1 MIEAEWPGQI
11 GVCEPRRVAAI
22 SLANRVA
29 DETGSLVQG
38 DTVGYAVRFDAC
50 TNKPKIKVSTK
61 YFSKS
66 ASKTNEKKSI
76 NFLS

>member
-11 GVCEPRRVAAI
+11 GICESRRVAAL

-29 DETGSLVQG
+29 DETETLVQG

-50 TNKPKIKVSTK
+50 SNKPKIKV
-61 YFSKS
+61 Y
-66 ASKTNEKKSI
+66 I
-76 NFLS
+76 MLIIII

>member
-11 GVCEPRRVAAI
+11 GVCEPRRVAAV

-29 DETGSLVQG
+29 EETGTLVQG

-50 TNKPKIKVSTK
+50 TNKPKIKVQSILFLFMTNTG
-61 YFSKS
+61 KS
-66 ASKTNEKKSI
+66 
-76 NFLS
+76 